1 LPGNEDGPMNMAENL
16 KEEKFISLYRAFVN
30 EIYRY
35 VFLRTGL
42 DAVLAEDIT
51 QDIFLDVFK
60 GMGEFKGLCSDRTWI
75 FRIAKNKLFDFY
87 RKQYRHKIEFADI
100 DELLNEDL
108 SDPGQDTEKIMESA
122 LESQMVCD
130 CLNRIPE
137 HYRITLMLKY
147 VDGKSIK
154 QIAELADKSSKAI
167 ESLLQRS
174 KNAFIKEYQSSR
186 KKEGS
191 DQ

>member
-1 LPGNEDGPMNMAENL
+1 MIMAENR
-16 KEEKFISLYRAFVN
+16 KEEKFISLYRAFVD

-42 DAVLAEDIT
+42 DSALAEDMT
-51 QDIFLDVFK
+51 QEIFLDVFK
-60 GMGEFKGLCSDRTWI
+60 GLNEFKGLCSDRTWI

-87 RKQYRHKIEFADI
+87 RKQYRQKIELIDI
-100 DELLNEDL
+100 DDPLTECL
-108 SDPGQDTEKIMESA
+108 SDPEQDTERLVELA

-130 CLNRIPE
+130 CLNRIPG

-147 VDGKSIK
+147 IDGKSVK
-154 QIAELADKSSKAI
+154 QIAELADKSPKAI

-174 KNAFIKEYQSSR
+174 KNAFIKEYRLSR
-186 KKEGS
+186 KKEGFEL
-191 DQ
+191 